1 MQNLSQNGLERI
13 AKMQNLSQNEIEQ
26 IINIQN
32 LSRNELEQI
41 AKMER
46 IKDYKNMS
54 KERLIIALFKSAQPS
69 RTPSR
74 SNSDNAELE
83 KTRKIFDGLRDK
95 FAGPKIKKNQKKALQ
110 NRRKKNLFRSEE
122 KKS

>member
-41 AKMER
+41 AKMGR

-69 RTPSR
+69 RTP
-74 SNSDNAELE
+74 
-83 KTRKIFDGLRDK
+83 
-95 FAGPKIKKNQKKALQ
+95 
-110 NRRKKNLFRSEE
+110 
-122 KKS
+122 